1 MRRPNN
7 RKDKLQSSIRSQPN
21 LKPINFCVP
30 GILSKCGAGT
40 TWSGHRHCTFANKS
54 EFSDRYFQYVNFL
67 SNYARTLAPEN
78 RKPLRPGDPHPG
90 INFLRQLVQY
100 KKGCYGLPS

>member
-1 MRRPNN
+1 MHRSEDI
-7 RKDKLQSSIRSQPN
+7 KDKLQSWIRHQPN

-54 EFSDRYFQYVNFL
+54 EV
-67 SNYARTLAPEN
+67 SNKCMHYIEAIDGHCDCVGAQKDAEIIVE
-78 RKPLRPGDPHPG
+78 D
-90 INFLRQLVQY
+90 
-100 KKGCYGLPS
+100 